1 MTSPTGTAPATTTGT
16 ATANDVP
23 AAPSP
28 RAAALAREVP
38 TGRRPGWWGMVL
50 TLASDVAA
58 FASLIAGYFYVRFVT
73 SAAWPP
79 PGTPLPKLL
88 LSSIMTGLLVVS
100 VVPMALADLGLKAGS
115 RPRLLL
121 GALGTALLGA
131 AFVVLEGLEWAD
143 ELKGS
148 WPTRDAYGS
157 FFYVLTGYHVV
168 HIALGALALLLLVAA
183 TLAGRVRSAH
193 HVWVR
198 VFALFWYSSVVVW
211 VLIYATLYGSVRL

>member
-1 MTSPTGTAPATTTGT
+1 
-16 ATANDVP
+16 
-23 AAPSP
+23 
-28 RAAALAREVP
+28 
-38 TGRRPGWWGMVL
+38 MVL
-50 TLASDVAA
+50 VLTADVSA

-73 SAAWPP
+73 SNTWPP
-79 PGTPLPKLL
+79 PGDPLPKLV

-100 VVPMALADLGLKAGS
+100 VLPMAVADLGLKARS

-121 GALGTALLGA
+121 GAFTAALLGG
-131 AFVVLEGLEWAD
+131 AFVVLEGFEWAE

-148 WPTRDAYGS
+148 WPTKNAYGS

-168 HIALGALALLLLVAA
+168 HIALGVLALLLLVAA
-183 TLAGRVRSAH
+183 GLAGRVRGAH

-211 VLIYATLYGSVRL
+211 VLIYATLYWSVRL